1 VGIINDNIP
10 ELQESFSVLL
20 QSVEL
25 AEDINGGRDFIFDR
39 DPSLID
45 SLPSL
50 GVNTRIEV
58 RILQN
63 DNPFGTISITNTV
76 FRVNEGETAA
86 ISLTRSGGTF
96 GSVSVQY
103 NIVDGRAI
111 GGADY
116 DLSSRSGTV
125 IITAGMSTG
134 DIVIH
139 ITDDDDGELQ
149 EDFTVQISLVPGS
162 VATLGAITTATVI
175 IEASDSLS
183 GVIGFSQTNISGI
196 RVMNPTT
203 EEGPSFLD
211 LTVERSGGDNGATE
225 VWLPCSAAVV

>member
-111 GGADY
+111 GGTDY
-116 DLSSRSGTV
+116 DLSLRSGTV
-125 IITAGMSTG
+125 IITAGMSAG
-134 DIVIH
+134 DILIP
-139 ITDDDDGELQ
+139 ITNDSIPELQ
-149 EDFTVQISLVPGS
+149 EDFTIQISLVPGS
-162 VATLGAITTATVI
+162 VATLGAITSATVI
-175 IEASDSLS
+175 IEASDSPF
-183 GVIGFSQTNISGI
+183 GVIGFSQTGVRGI
-196 RVMNPTT
+196 RVTNPTT
-203 EEGPSFLD
+203 EQGPSSYT
-211 LTVERSGGDNGATE
+211 LTVERRGGLNGATQ

>member
-1 VGIINDNIP
+1 MGIINDNIP

-116 DLSSRSGTV
+116 DLPRSGTV

-134 DIVIH
+134 DILIP
-139 ITDDDDGELQ
+139 ITDDSVGELQ
-149 EDFTVQISLVPGS
+149 EDFTIQISLVPGS
-162 VATLGAITTATVI
+162 AATLGAITSATVI
-175 IEASDSLS
+175 IEASDSPF
-183 GVIGFSQTNISGI
+183 GVIGFSQTGVRGI
-196 RVMNPTT
+196 RVTNPTT
-203 EEGPSFLD
+203 EQGPSSYT
-211 LTVERSGGDNGATE
+211 LTVERRGGLNGATQ